1 MVINL
6 SSEIKHIC
14 FDLDGTLIN
23 SAGTI
28 YKSTLKTFDDLNIA
42 YQLSENEFNK
52 MIGMHFVDI
61 FQYFKID
68 VPDFEIFISHYKK
81 VYFDFID
88 ESVFYFGV
96 EEILEFLKSSS
107 LKISL
112 LTTKAQ
118 DQTERILEHFNI
130 TKNFDFI
137 MGRTNGIPHKP
148 DPTPFFM
155 ICNDLKVNPENSLMI
170 GDTELDI
177 LCGKNANA
185 KTAAVTYG
193 YRTIERLK
201 EFSPDYL
208 INDLTEI
215 KSILKF

>member
-1 MVINL
+1 MVTNL

-23 SAGTI
+23 SARTI

-42 YQLSENEFNK
+42 YQLPENEFNK

-61 FQYFKID
+61 FHYFKID

-96 EEILEFLKSSS
+96 KDVLEFLRKSS

-155 ICNDLKVNPENSLMI
+155 ICNDLKVNPENSMII

-185 KTAAVTYG
+185 KTVAVTYG

>member
-1 MVINL
+1 M
-6 SSEIKHIC
+6 
-14 FDLDGTLIN
+14 N

-28 YKSTLKTFDDLNIA
+28 YKSTLQTFEELNIE
-42 YQLSENEFNK
+42 YHLPEDEFNR

-61 FQYFKID
+61 FDHFNIN
-68 VPDFEIFISHYKK
+68 VPDFEIFIEHYKN

-88 ESVFYFGV
+88 ESVFFSNV
-96 EEILEFLKSSS
+96 EQVIELLKNNSY
-107 LKISL
+107 KISL

-130 TKNFDFI
+130 IKKFDLV

-148 DPTPFFM
+148 DPTPLLM
-155 ICNDLKVNPENSLMI
+155 ICDNLKINPENTLMV

-185 KTAAVTYG
+185 KTVAITYG
-193 YRTIERLK
+193 YRTLEKLK
-201 EFSPDYL
+201 EYSPDYIIDDL
-208 INDLTEI
+208 IEL
-215 KSILKF
+215 KSILKI

>member
-1 MVINL
+1 
-6 SSEIKHIC
+6 
-14 FDLDGTLIN
+14 
-23 SAGTI
+23 
-28 YKSTLKTFDDLNIA
+28 LKTFDDLNIA

-96 EEILEFLKSSS
+96 EEILEFLKRSS

-137 MGRTNGIPHKP
+137 MGRSNGVPHKP

-185 KTAAVTYG
+185 KTAAVPMV
-193 YRTIERLK
+193 IELLK
-201 EFSPDYL
+201 
-208 INDLTEI
+208 DLKNFRRIT
-215 KSILKF
+215 

>member
-1 MVINL
+1 ML
-6 SSEIKHIC
+6 SEINHIC
-14 FDLDGTLIN
+14 FDLDGTLLN

-28 YKSTLKTFDDLNIA
+28 YKSTLKTFDDLNIK
-42 YQLSENEFNK
+42 YQLPENEFNK

-61 FQYFKID
+61 FKQFKIE

-88 ESVFYFGV
+88 ESVFYKGV
-96 EEILEFLKSSS
+96 EDILEILKDSPY
-107 LKISL
+107 KISL

-118 DQTERILEHFNI
+118 DQTEKILEHFNL
-130 TKNFDFI
+130 TSNFDFI

-155 ICNDLKVNPENSLMI
+155 ICDNLKVEPEKSLMV

-185 KTAAVTYG
+185 KTVAVTYG
-193 YRTIERLK
+193 YRSIEKLN
-201 EFSPDYL
+201 EYSPDYMIDNLLELKTL
-208 INDLTEI
+208 INI
-215 KSILKF
+215 

>member
-1 MVINL
+1 ML
-6 SSEIKHIC
+6 SEIKHIC
-14 FDLDGTLIN
+14 FDLDGTLLN

-28 YKSTLKTFDDLNIA
+28 YKSTLKTFDDLNIK
-42 YQLSENEFNK
+42 YELPEDEFNK

-61 FQYFKID
+61 FEQFKID
-68 VPDFEIFISHYKK
+68 VPDFEIFIAHYKK

-88 ESVFYFGV
+88 ESVFYSGV
-96 EEILEFLKSSS
+96 KDTLEILKDSPY
-107 LKISL
+107 KISL

-118 DQTERILEHFNI
+118 DQTERILEHFNL
-130 TKNFDFI
+130 TNHFDFI

-155 ICNDLKVNPENSLMI
+155 ICDNLKVEPENSLMV

-185 KTAAVTYG
+185 KTVAVTYG
-193 YRTIERLK
+193 YRSIEKLNK
-201 EFSPDYL
+201 YSPDYMVDNL
-208 INDLTEI
+208 LELKTIINI
-215 KSILKF
+215 

>member
-1 MVINL
+1 ML
-6 SSEIKHIC
+6 SEIKHIC
-14 FDLDGTLIN
+14 FDLDGTLLN

-28 YKSTLKTFDDLNIA
+28 YKSTLKTFDDLNIK
-42 YQLSENEFNK
+42 YELPENEFNK

-61 FQYFKID
+61 FEHFKID
-68 VPDFEIFISHYKK
+68 VPDFEIFIAHYKK

-88 ESVFYFGV
+88 ESVFYNGV
-96 EEILEFLKSSS
+96 KDILKILKDSPF
-107 LKISL
+107 KISL

-118 DQTERILEHFNI
+118 DQTERILQHFNL
-130 TKNFDFI
+130 TNNFDFI

-155 ICNDLKVNPENSLMI
+155 ICDSLKVEPEKSLMV

-193 YRTIERLK
+193 YRSIEKLK
-201 EFSPDYL
+201 EYSPDFMIDNL
-208 INDLTEI
+208 LELKN
-215 KSILKF
+215 ILRF

>member
-1 MVINL
+1 LVINL

>member
-1 MVINL
+1 LVIDL

>member
-1 MVINL
+1 L
-6 SSEIKHIC
+6 
-14 FDLDGTLIN
+14 LN

-28 YKSTLKTFDDLNIA
+28 YKSTLKTFDDLNIK
-42 YQLSENEFNK
+42 YELPEDEFNK

-61 FQYFKID
+61 FEQFKID
-68 VPDFEIFISHYKK
+68 VPDFEIFIAHYKK

-88 ESVFYFGV
+88 ESVFYSGV
-96 EEILEFLKSSS
+96 KDTLEILKDSPY
-107 LKISL
+107 KISL

-118 DQTERILEHFNI
+118 DQTERILEHFNL
-130 TKNFDFI
+130 TNHFDFI

-155 ICNDLKVNPENSLMI
+155 ICDNLKVEPENSLMV

-185 KTAAVTYG
+185 KTVAVTYG
-193 YRTIERLK
+193 YRSIEKLNK
-201 EFSPDYL
+201 YSPDYMVDNL
-208 INDLTEI
+208 LELKTIINI
-215 KSILKF
+215 

>member
-1 MVINL
+1 MVIDL

>member
-1 MVINL
+1 MAN
-6 SSEIKHIC
+6 EIKHIC

-23 SAGTI
+23 SARTI
-28 YKSTLKTFDDLNIA
+28 YKATLKTFDDLNIN
-42 YQLSENEFNK
+42 YQLPENEFNQ

-61 FQYFKID
+61 FVHFNID
-68 VPDFEIFISHYKK
+68 VPDFESFIAHYKK

-88 ESVFYFGV
+88 DSVFYNDV
-96 EEILEFLKSSS
+96 EATLEILKKKSY
-107 LKISL
+107 KISL

-118 DQTERILEHFNI
+118 DQTERILKHFNI
-130 TKNFDFI
+130 AGMFDFI

-155 ICNDLKVNPENSLMI
+155 ICDYLKIETENSLMV

-193 YRTIERLK
+193 YRTKDKLK
-201 EFSPDYL
+201 EYSPDYL
-208 INDLTEI
+208 IESLNDI
-215 KSILKF
+215 VKILK